1 MKSAET
7 QLAAAEKKLAA
18 AEKKLDAA
26 KKKLEAANLNDNKMA
41 AAAAQEEL
49 KYASMELEL
58 GIARLTTANK
68 GLATAQGMVTF
79 FSEQLQKVYIC
90 ARKDQNPRKITYY
103 PTPCKKIGDAWQD
116 KIPEHPKIPVYQA
129 LLDLHEAEKLPWDDS
144 NFPSI
149 LKYTL
154 LLLLLLLLLLVC
166 RLLNGCRHLIL
177 SCFMSHTHYR
187 MM

>member
-1 MKSAET
+1 MHVYNTRIWQKKT
-7 QLAAAEKKLAA
+7 QKQ
-18 AEKKLDAA
+18 A
-26 KKKLEAANLNDNKMA
+26 K
-41 AAAAQEEL
+41 
-49 KYASMELEL
+49 
-58 GIARLTTANK
+58 TTQAK
-68 GLATAQGMVTF
+68 H
-79 FSEQLQKVYIC
+79 
-90 ARKDQNPRKITYY
+90 TYY